1 MSSLQH
7 LIKTRT
13 GTFMKKELNSDR
25 TSDTPL
31 IKIYKL
37 CEAKRTKGFLFL
49 KNIMN
54 QSTQQDIS
62 IVDKLRTLDSSK
74 VRTYKEINPELS
86 VHPVYTSKD
95 YINERE
101 RLSFTRFRL
110 SSHHLKIE
118 TGRWAR
124 IDVENRVCDCGNG
137 LQDERH
143 ALFLCERTE
152 NERIRFNVGR
162 RTIVEGSVEETV
174 VEGSVEGS
182 FEGSVEGTLVA
193 GSVGE
198 LMKGMN
204 VHELVS
210 FVHCCMAKFK

>member
-1 MSSLQH
+1 M
-7 LIKTRT
+7 
-13 GTFMKKELNSDR
+13 
-25 TSDTPL
+25 
-31 IKIYKL
+31 
-37 CEAKRTKGFLFL
+37 
-49 KNIMN
+49 
-54 QSTQQDIS
+54 
-62 IVDKLRTLDSSK
+62 
-74 VRTYKEINPELS
+74 
-86 VHPVYTSKD
+86 
-95 YINERE
+95 
-101 RLSFTRFRL
+101 
-110 SSHHLKIE
+110 
-118 TGRWAR
+118 
-124 IDVENRVCDCGNG
+124 CDCGNG
-137 LQDERH
+137 LQDEHH